1 MFYRGQK
8 NTLRRYFLFP
18 SKFGLGPQ
26 VNYWEFLQA
35 SFKVGCNNRGKLK
48 KKRKKINNSDVLT
61 AVAVFAAK
69 APCKSKLNIEVRMVS
84 KIRMSA
90 GLQRFRS
97 RVPFPGPDHRLKL
110 TKKMTDHVNMVGPFL
125 VRGRN

>member
-1 MFYRGQK
+1 
-8 NTLRRYFLFP
+8 
-18 SKFGLGPQ
+18 
-26 VNYWEFLQA
+26 
-35 SFKVGCNNRGKLK
+35 
-48 KKRKKINNSDVLT
+48 
-61 AVAVFAAK
+61 
-69 APCKSKLNIEVRMVS
+69 MVS